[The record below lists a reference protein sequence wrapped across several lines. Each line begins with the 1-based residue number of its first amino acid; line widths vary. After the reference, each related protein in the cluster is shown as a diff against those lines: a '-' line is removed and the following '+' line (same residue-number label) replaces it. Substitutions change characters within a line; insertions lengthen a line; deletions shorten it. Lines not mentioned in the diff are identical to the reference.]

1 MIIWLLKV
9 QIEIIS
15 GSIGGMVSK
24 TEWLW
29 IFFFISAIF
38 FGSIRSQLETAEWIS

>member
-9 QIEIIS
+9 QIEKIS

-29 IFFFISAIF
+29 IFFSFQLFF
-38 FGSIRSQLETAEWIS
+38 FGSIRPQLETAEWIS